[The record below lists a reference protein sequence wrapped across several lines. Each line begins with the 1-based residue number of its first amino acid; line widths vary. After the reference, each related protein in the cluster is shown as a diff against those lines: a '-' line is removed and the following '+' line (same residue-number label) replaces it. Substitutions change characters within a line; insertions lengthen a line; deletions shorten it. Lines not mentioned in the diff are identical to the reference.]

1 MLLDHYIPQMPKI
14 RKAEFHPSHVYAP
27 RQTLGGLLY
36 APTRHQQTSQ
46 TCKVS
51 VEFLSS
57 LMALGFLS
65 LAKDRNNG
73 TSVWSRMG
81 YGHIRCTRPRSIRL
95 RVPQGACAYTSMRA
109 R

>member
-1 MLLDHYIPQMPKI
+1 MFLDHYIPQMP
-14 RKAEFHPSHVYAP
+14 RKGKQNFHPSHVYAP
-27 RQTLGGLLY
+27 RQTLGGRLY

-57 LMALGFLS
+57 LMSLGFLS

-81 YGHIRCTRPRSIRL
+81 YRHIRCIRP
-95 RVPQGACAYTSMRA
+95 
-109 R
+109 